1 MKFLSLSILA
11 LVIALP
17 VSSVCGEV
25 EIPQKL
31 QDLLKHR
38 DELVK
43 EQNRRYAAV
52 RKVEKELRDLKKTSR
67 DDYYGEPGR
76 ALRGEKF
83 RVYNHIV
90 SIDRQVSAI
99 DKAIDAAIRES
110 PQLRRDMIAKHEHR
124 MTPELFLLSRE
135 VIKSEL
141 QLGHYLEQLIVMD
154 EIDQR
159 IKDSVLIQN
168 IRSENL
174 KVLRKTLEFICNN
187 ASGRTRDDSCSD
199 RINKILEDVE

>member
-25 EIPQKL
+25 EVPQEL
-31 QDLLKHR
+31 QELLEYR
-38 DELVK
+38 DRLVK
-43 EQNRRYAAV
+43 RQNEVGDAIV
-52 RKVEKELRDLKKTSR
+52 KVQKELRDLEIHNNQE
-67 DDYYGEPGR
+67 YHYGEGIQ
-76 ALRGEKF
+76 LRTKYHDLYRQIASLDKQIRE
-83 RVYNHIV
+83 
-90 SIDRQVSAI
+90 IDTI
-99 DKAIDAAIRES
+99 IHAAIRKS

-141 QLGHYLEQLIVMD
+141 QLGSYLEKLIVMD

-187 ASGRTRDDSCSD
+187 ASGRTRNDSCSD

>member
-25 EIPQKL
+25 EIPQEL
-31 QDLLKHR
+31 QDLLKDR
-38 DELVK
+38 DGLVK
-43 EQNRRYAAV
+43 EESRLRDAV
-52 RKVEKELRDLKKTSR
+52 GKIRKELADLKSR
-67 DDYYGEPGR
+67 DNNDYHNGSGVQLKKKYS
-76 ALRGEKF
+76 AL
-83 RVYNHIV
+83 Y
-90 SIDRQVSAI
+90 RQIAQLSKQI
-99 DKAIDAAIRES
+99 RNTDKAIHAEIIKPS
-110 PQLRRDMIAKHEHR
+110 QLRRDMIARHEHR

-135 VIKSEL
+135 VIKREL
-141 QLGHYLEQLIVMD
+141 QLGPYLEQLIVMD

-174 KVLRKTLEFICNN
+174 KVLRTTLEFICNN

>member
-25 EIPQKL
+25 EVPQEL
-31 QDLLKHR
+31 QELVKKR
-38 DELVK
+38 GELVK
-43 EQNRRYAAV
+43 EESR
-52 RKVEKELRDLKKTSR
+52 LRD
-67 DDYYGEPGR
+67 
-76 ALRGEKF
+76 
-83 RVYNHIV
+83 
-90 SIDRQVSAI
+90 AI
-99 DKAIDAAIRES
+99 DKIQKELKDLKIRNNWEYYNGSGVQLKIKYNDLYRQVAQLSKHIRNTDKAIHAEIIKPS
-110 PQLRRDMIAKHEHR
+110 QLRRDMIARHEHR

-141 QLGHYLEQLIVMD
+141 QLGPYLEQLIVMD

-174 KVLRKTLEFICNN
+174 KVLRTTLEFICNN

>member
-25 EIPQKL
+25 EVPQEL
-31 QDLLKHR
+31 QELVKKR
-38 DELVK
+38 GELVK
-43 EQNRRYAAV
+43 EESRLRDAIDKIQ
-52 RKVEKELRDLKKTSR
+52 KELKDLQIRNNREYYDGEGISLRKKDRDLYRQLVSLSR
-67 DDYYGEPGR
+67 QIRE
-76 ALRGEKF
+76 
-83 RVYNHIV
+83 
-90 SIDRQVSAI
+90 I
-99 DKAIDAAIRES
+99 DKAIDVEIRES

-141 QLGHYLEQLIVMD
+141 QLGSYLEKLIVMD

-187 ASGRTRDDSCSD
+187 ASGRTRNDSCSD

>member
-31 QDLLKHR
+31 QDFLKHR
-38 DELVK
+38 DALVK
-43 EQNRRYAAV
+43 EQNRVRDAV
-52 RKVEKELRDLKKTSR
+52 DKVQKELKDLAKQNSPE
-67 DDYYGEPGR
+67 YHG
-76 ALRGEKF
+76 ALRIQLTKKF
-83 RVYNHIV
+83 LDLYP
-90 SIDRQVSAI
+90 QVAELSRRIREI
-99 DKAIDAAIRES
+99 DKTIDVEIRES

-135 VIKSEL
+135 VITSEL
-141 QLGHYLEQLIVMD
+141 QLGPYLEQLIVMD

-174 KVLRKTLEFICNN
+174 KVLRTTLEFICNN
-187 ASGRTRDDSCSD
+187 ASGRTRDASCSD